1 MWYLNPQDEPT
12 IRSERVVVKYEEY
25 FEPMVGLTKRQL
37 KRRVEMAEELDTLLF
52 LLFLAWEYETDET
65 EAENDFI
72 KGYKDIVEKYDDVG
86 LEDDFDEYITLLA
99 ASLHET
105 TIRNWGDPY
114 YTSFDRATF
123 VAANEANTALN
134 KIEYAEAKADGKSRK
149 TWHTERDMRVRP
161 THVLMESK
169 TVPID
174 EDFIV
179 GGYPMAY
186 PKDSSKG
193 APPNEIVNCR
203 CSVTYN

>member
-1 MWYLNPQDEPT
+1 MWYLNPQDELT

-25 FEPMVGLTKRQL
+25 FEPMVLTKRQR
-37 KRRVEMAEELDTLLF
+37 KRRIDMAEELDTLLF

-65 EAENDFI
+65 EAQNDFI
-72 KGYKDIVEKYDDVG
+72 QGYLDLVEKYDDVG
-86 LEDDFDEYITLLA
+86 LRDDFDEYITLLA
-99 ASLHET
+99 ASLHES

-134 KIEYAEAKADGKSRK
+134 KIEYAEAVQDGKTHK
-149 TWHTERDMRVRP
+149 TWHTEQDLRVRF
-161 THVLMESK
+161 THVPMDGK
-169 TVPID
+169 TIPIGD
-174 EDFIV
+174 DFEV